1 MSLFELSMYMLVV
14 MFIGAPIIGGIIGI
28 IVGLKGEKQ
37 KPLSKDDFEPVEANL
52 KLIYGLPLA
61 EGTACTVIL
70 NENGFKFSGA
80 GTEFNLDINKITDV
94 AVNTDTNT
102 QTTTQYVSS
111 TGKAIAGGLL
121 FGAAGAAIGGGAK
134 KKTDTVTTYDFAL
147 VITYVNENA
156 VNYISFDL
164 SSGLTG
170 DNYVN
175 NYRRLKLDE
184 PPAEINAVDL

>member
-1 MSLFELSMYMLVV
+1 MDAIIACLVGLLV
-14 MFIGAPIIGGIIGI
+14 IAI
-28 IVGLKGEKQ
+28 IVYIRYSIICEQ
-37 KPLSKDDFEPVEANL
+37 EENNKPLLKEDFEPVEENL
-52 KLIYGLPLA
+52 KHIYGLPLA

-111 TGKAIAGGLL
+111 TGRAIAGGLL
-121 FGAAGAAIGGGAK
+121 FGAAGAAIGGRAK

-164 SSGLTG
+164 SSGLIG
-170 DNYVN
+170 NRYVN

>member
-1 MSLFELSMYMLVV
+1 MSLFEFSMYIL
-14 MFIGAPIIGGIIGI
+14 IGATIVCVILVIIA
-28 IVGLKGEKQ
+28 GLKGEEQ
-37 KPLSKDDFEPVEANL
+37 KPLLKEDFEPVEENL
-52 KLIYGLPLA
+52 KHIYGLPLA

-111 TGKAIAGGLL
+111 TGRAIAGGLL
-121 FGAAGAAIGGGAK
+121 FGAAGAAIGGRAK

-164 SSGLTG
+164 SSGLIG
-170 DNYVN
+170 NRYVN

>member
-1 MSLFELSMYMLVV
+1 MSLFEFSMYIL
-14 MFIGAPIIGGIIGI
+14 IGATIVCVILVIIA
-28 IVGLKGEKQ
+28 GLKGGEQ
-37 KPLSKDDFEPVEANL
+37 KPLSKEDFEPVEANL
-52 KLIYGLPLA
+52 KHIYGLPLA

-111 TGKAIAGGLL
+111 TGRAIAGGLL
-121 FGAAGAAIGGGAK
+121 FGAAGAAIGGRAK

-164 SSGLTG
+164 SSGLIG
-170 DNYVN
+170 NRYVN
-175 NYRRLKLDE
+175 DYRRLKLDE